1 MSNDGFFSPCTCI
14 LAESRASYH
23 ETMKYEKNQFN
34 DSMDKDLDWKVKS
47 CYLLLLAAATEKLR
61 MELKILGSVQGWKS
75 MFIS

>member
-1 MSNDGFFSPCTCI
+1 
-14 LAESRASYH
+14 
-23 ETMKYEKNQFN
+23 MKKNQFN
-34 DSMDKDLDWKVKS
+34 DSMDKDLDWKVKN